1 MLGDARVANEMAEK
15 LLQKGIYVIGFNYPE
30 VPKGEARIRFQVSPG
45 HGRKDINYLV
55 EMIKEVNDE
64 LPKAYIFGSGL
75 GNFC

>member
-15 LLQKGIYVIGFNYPE
+15 LLQKGIYVIGFSYPE

-75 GNFC
+75 GKFC